1 MMHKNYDYFLTI
13 AKMGSLTK
21 AAEALYITQS
31 SLSKYLSRLEES
43 LNIQLF
49 DRSRSPL
56 VLTYAGRLYL
66 DYVNSVLALDSSLQE
81 RFDEIRSDDR
91 GEITFGITSWRSSIM
106 LPTLLPLFRKRHP
119 HIRVNVLE
127 GRSYTFESAMLN
139 NQVDFCL
146 MSVPSNFS
154 MATKYESL
162 GMEKIYLAGNR
173 SHPAVEKALS
183 GPAGPDGI
191 HRFDPQWLNGESFI
205 NLKPGQVLCRV
216 NQQFLARYDLHPRE
230 LWSTENTVTAMNLVD
245 HTPCFTT
252 VPALCTR
259 MDYLPPNMVL
269 MELGDPPLE
278 WEMAIVYPKHTRIT
292 RIMRLFIDTVKELY
306 HNDPLVRRQYSERI
320 SAEMGLGEEPHER
333 KC

>member
-1 MMHKNYDYFLTI
+1 MHKNYDYFLTI

-49 DRSRSPL
+49 DRSRSPIA
-56 VLTYAGRLYL
+56 LTYAGRLYL
-66 DYVNSVLALDSSLQE
+66 DYVNAVLSMDSSLQE
-81 RFDEIRSDDR
+81 RFDEIRCDDR

-106 LPTLLPLFRKRHP
+106 LPTLLPLFWKRHP
-119 HIRVNVLE
+119 HISVHVLE

-146 MSVPSNFS
+146 MSLPSNFS
-154 MATKYESL
+154 VATTYESL

-173 SHPAVEKALS
+173 HHPAVQKALS
-183 GPAGPDGI
+183 GPVNGEGM
-191 HRFDPQWLNGESFI
+191 HRFDPNWLNGESFI
-205 NLKPGQVLCRV
+205 TLKTGQVLCRV
-216 NQQFLARYDLHPRE
+216 NQNFLARHDLHPKTI
-230 LWSTENTVTAMNLVD
+230 WSTENTVTAINMVNN
-245 HTPCFTT
+245 TSFFTT
-252 VPALCTR
+252 VPALGTR
-259 MDYLPPNMVL
+259 MEYLPPNVVL

-278 WEMAIVYPKHTRIT
+278 WEMAIVYPKNTRIT

-306 HNDPLVRRQYSERI
+306 HNDPQVRKQYSERI
-320 SAEMGLGEEPHER
+320 RQAPGKGEEAE
-333 KC
+333 

>member
-1 MMHKNYDYFLTI
+1 MHKNYDYFLTI
-13 AKMGSLTK
+13 AKMGSITK

-56 VLTYAGRLYL
+56 TLTYAGQLYL
-66 DYVNSVLALDSSLQE
+66 DYVNTVLTMDSSLQE
-81 RFDEIRSDDR
+81 RFDEIRCDDR

-106 LPTLLPLFRKRHP
+106 LPTLLPLFWKRHP
-119 HIRVNVLE
+119 HISVHVLE

-154 MATKYESL
+154 MATTYESL

-173 SHPAVEKALS
+173 FHPAVQRALS
-183 GPAGPDGI
+183 GPVSAEGM
-191 HRFDPQWLNGESFI
+191 HRFDPHWLNGEAFI
-205 NLKPGQVLCRV
+205 TLKTGQVLCRV
-216 NQQFLARYDLHPRE
+216 NRQLLAQYDLHPKE
-230 LWSTENTVTAMNLVD
+230 IWSTENTVTAMNMVNN
-245 HTPCFTT
+245 TSFFTT

-259 MDYLPPNMVL
+259 MDYLPPNVVL

-278 WEMAIVYPKHTRIT
+278 WEMAIVYPKNTRIT

-306 HNDPLVRRQYSERI
+306 HNDPLVRKQYSDRI
-320 SAEMGLGEEPHER
+320 QRKTEGREEIQ
-333 KC
+333 

>member
-1 MMHKNYDYFLTI
+1 MIHKNYDYFLTI
-13 AKMGSLTK
+13 VKMGSLTK

-66 DYVNSVLALDSSLQE
+66 EYVNRILALDSDLQE
-81 RFDEIRSDDR
+81 QFDEIRRDDH

-106 LPTLLPLFRKRHP
+106 LPTLLPLFRKRYP
-119 HIRVNVLE
+119 HIHVNVLE

-139 NQVDFCL
+139 HQVDFCL

-154 MATKYESL
+154 LATTYESL
-162 GMEKIYLAGNR
+162 GMEKIYLVGNR
-173 SHPAVEKALS
+173 SHPAVIRSLEES
-183 GPAGPDGI
+183 PSPGGM
-191 HRFDPQWLNGESFI
+191 HRFQPQWLNGESFI

-216 NQQFLARYDLHPRE
+216 NQHFLAQYDLHPKE
-230 LWSTENTVTAMNLVD
+230 IWSTENTVTAINLVNK
-245 HTPCFTT
+245 TTSFTT
-252 VPALCTR
+252 VPALCTK
-259 MDYLPPNMVL
+259 MDYLPENLVL
-269 MELGDPPLE
+269 MELGNPPLE
-278 WEMAIVYPKHTRIT
+278 WEMAIVYPKNAKIT

-306 HNDPLVRRQYSERI
+306 HNDPLIRKQYRVLNSSNMKLE
-320 SAEMGLGEEPHER
+320 GD
-333 KC
+333 

>member
-21 AAEALYITQS
+21 AADALYITQS

-66 DYVNSVLALDSSLQE
+66 DYVNAVLAMDNRLQE
-81 RFDEIRSDDR
+81 KFDEIRSDDR

-106 LPTLLPLFRKRHP
+106 LPTLLPVFRKRHP
-119 HIRVNVLE
+119 HIRVNVQE

-146 MSVPSNFS
+146 MAVPSHFNF
-154 MATKYESL
+154 AITYESL
-162 GMEKIYLAGNR
+162 GMEHLYLAGNR
-173 SHPAVEKALS
+173 SHPMVQKALD
-183 GPAGPDGI
+183 GPPNPGGM
-191 HRFDPQWLNGESFI
+191 HRFEPAWLNGERFI

-216 NQQFLARYDLHPRE
+216 NQHFMAQHDLHLRDI
-230 LWSTENTVTAMNLVD
+230 WSTENADTAMNLVNN
-245 HTPCFTT
+245 TLCFTT
-252 VPALCTR
+252 VPALCER
-259 MDYLPPNMVL
+259 MDHLPPNLVL

-278 WEMAIVYPKHTRIT
+278 WEMAIVYPKNARVT

-306 HNDPLVRRQYSERI
+306 HNDPLVRAQYSKD
-320 SAEMGLGEEPHER
+320 SCLGEGGSL
-333 KC
+333 